1 MEEKYTEECEC
12 NLVHESV
19 VERVRATMP
28 DEDTLCDIAELFK
41 VFGDSTRTRIISALF
56 EAELCVCD
64 IAELLSMTKS
74 AVSHQLRILRQTK
87 IVKNRKSG
95 KEKGGCEGPVLIF
108 CRNWRK
114 PRRISVSLH
123 CSQKLCGSS

>member
-41 VFGDSTRTRIISALF
+41 VFPTEITR
-56 EAELCVCD
+56 V
-64 IAELLSMTKS
+64 
-74 AVSHQLRILRQTK
+74 
-87 IVKNRKSG
+87 
-95 KEKGGCEGPVLIF
+95 
-108 CRNWRK
+108 
-114 PRRISVSLH
+114 
-123 CSQKLCGSS
+123 

>member
-41 VFGDSTRTRIISALF
+41 VFGASTRTRIISALF

-95 KEKGGCEGPVLIF
+95 KEVYYSLDDEHISEIF
-108 CRNWRK
+108 KTALEHLKEN
-114 PRRISVSLH
+114 
-123 CSQKLCGSS
+123 G